1 MDEAAE
7 TVAWDEPL
15 VVQLEARRRRGVVG
29 LEPLLDGASLVRMAV
44 ALLAF
49 ATQGWGEAMGA
60 CGRVQGQ
67 AKGLRILYS

>member
-29 LEPLLDGASLVRMAV
+29 LEPLLDGAALVRMAV
-44 ALLAF
+44 GLLAF
-49 ATQGWGEAMGA
+49 GIHREGVKRWS
-60 CGRVQGQ
+60 CGPGQRTAYSCRVR
-67 AKGLRILYS
+67 L